1 MSRIVMDSAGFETRA
16 AVLSNGRLE
25 YIEIE
30 RLNRIGLV
38 GNVYKAQVV
47 RVLQGL
53 NAAFLN
59 IGESREAFLP
69 LTDLHED
76 SLYGE
81 EEDDEAAPEKKEP
94 ERDKRRAPSRR
105 LRLRPRDQVLIQ
117 VIKDS
122 IGTKAPKVT
131 ANHISLPGY
140 YLVLLPQKPRRGIS
154 RRINNQAERD
164 RLLAAVSEVIPAEC
178 GFIIRTSAEG
188 CGERHIK
195 AEADSLWKTW
205 QEITG
210 RGQSMSAP
218 VRLYSE
224 LELPLRMLRDRYTKE
239 IEQVMVDS
247 PLLLKSCR
255 QYLGRL
261 GMDGR
266 RVSLHQGRK
275 PLFIEHKVDEEI
287 HKMVARKVPLE
298 GGGYLVIDET
308 EALCAI
314 DVNSGRTGGDDY
326 RSMVLRT
333 NLKAA
338 EEIAWQLRLRNVGG
352 LIVVDFIDM
361 DRHQD
366 RRRVYQSFE
375 KALEPD
381 KARIKVL
388 QISRL
393 GLVEMTRQRTRTTL
407 RDYLAEDC
415 PVCGGQGQVSSA
427 ETVAAQLR
435 RDLAPELKNQ
445 PGIPL
450 LRRFTRRRI
459 EVKISRSLD
468 DYFKSN
474 LQLVF
479 PERNY
484 RQMLNLVVDP
494 ALPFNGYRI
503 EGR

>member
-1 MSRIVMDSAGFETRA
+1 
-16 AVLSNGRLE
+16 
-25 YIEIE
+25 
-30 RLNRIGLV
+30 
-38 GNVYKAQVV
+38 
-47 RVLQGL
+47 
-53 NAAFLN
+53 
-59 IGESREAFLP
+59 
-69 LTDLHED
+69 
-76 SLYGE
+76 
-81 EEDDEAAPEKKEP
+81 
-94 ERDKRRAPSRR
+94 
-105 LRLRPRDQVLIQ
+105 
-117 VIKDS
+117 
-122 IGTKAPKVT
+122 
-131 ANHISLPGY
+131 
-140 YLVLLPQKPRRGIS
+140 
-154 RRINNQAERD
+154 
-164 RLLAAVSEVIPAEC
+164 
-178 GFIIRTSAEG
+178 
-188 CGERHIK
+188 
-195 AEADSLWKTW
+195 
-205 QEITG
+205 
-210 RGQSMSAP
+210 
-218 VRLYSE
+218 
-224 LELPLRMLRDRYTKE
+224 
-239 IEQVMVDS
+239 
-247 PLLLKSCR
+247 
-255 QYLGRL
+255 
-261 GMDGR
+261 
-266 RVSLHQGRK
+266 
-275 PLFIEHKVDEEI
+275 
-287 HKMVARKVPLE
+287 
-298 GGGYLVIDET
+298 
-308 EALCAI
+308 
-314 DVNSGRTGGDDY
+314 
-326 RSMVLRT
+326 MVLRT

-415 PVCGGQGQVSSA
+415 PVCAGQGQVSSA